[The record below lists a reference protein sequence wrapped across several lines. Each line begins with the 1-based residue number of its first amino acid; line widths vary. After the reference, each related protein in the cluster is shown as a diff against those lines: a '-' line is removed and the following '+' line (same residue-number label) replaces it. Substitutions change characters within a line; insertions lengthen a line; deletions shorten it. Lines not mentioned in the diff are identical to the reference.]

1 VIMAREIDISSYRCD
16 CGHEAHFFENSI
28 LEMKRMSLKKKVR
41 LQEDGHAIVFDKGKA
56 IEMICPQRGKCP
68 IK

>member
-1 VIMAREIDISSYRCD
+1 
-16 CGHEAHFFENSI
+16 
-28 LEMKRMSLKKKVR
+28 MKRMSLKKKVR